1 MSVYIIIWLCYIGVA
16 LIAIPIAKAL
26 IKGKTEKKEKTPAL
40 AKLGSIA
47 LGISIGLFVLWGVGL
62 SFFDYL
68 SSTSFNPTGVLFV
81 IGLLSLFGCI
91 VSITLIFKE

>member
-47 LGISIGLFVLWGVGL
+47 LGI
-62 SFFDYL
+62 
-68 SSTSFNPTGVLFV
+68 
-81 IGLLSLFGCI
+81 
-91 VSITLIFKE
+91 